1 MTVPPGFVRLTCDDP
16 SLNIVVR
23 LGEEPVQ
30 VTAGAG
36 GWEVTDRPRQVSMT
50 VWNGVEPVQVS
61 LPLMFDGYAA
71 GHSQEKQLGRLFTVA
86 RGDDDSP
93 PGVLSVEGVYLPA
106 DEWVI
111 EGVDYGT
118 PILAT
123 TMNRLRQPL
132 TLTLR
137 EYVPPSYLKL
147 RRRSLSAPKN
157 KTKVITTKHG
167 DTPASIARRQHCKW
181 TDLRQLN
188 PKAVTKANQK
198 LKTGTKLCVPVAKTT
213 TKKAKGLKG
222 RK

>member
-1 MTVPPGFVRLTCDDP
+1 MTVAPGFVRLTCDDP

-23 LGEEPVQ
+23 LGEDPVQ

-36 GWEVTDRPRQVSMT
+36 GWEMT

-71 GHSQEKQLGRLFTVA
+71 GSSQEKYLRKLFTVA

-106 DEWVI
+106 DEWVV

-157 KTKVITTKHG
+157 KTKVITTRKG

-198 LKTGTKLCVPVAKTT
+198 LKTGTKLRVPVAKTT